1 MIVRLLL
8 CDHVSKR
15 TKKWRKVW
23 VASPFLYFSIQKKMA
38 TKDNGLDD
46 YPVTYL
52 GYLLGYLSI
61 CIDAIEFFLH
71 ACLVRC
77 LGLVLPN
84 IFQRAPSCP
93 ATPTRPSVILITG
106 ASAGKT
112 SRAESILELVSLTPL
127 RSPAQQVLAEMSR
140 WRWLKRVTRSWPG

>member
-1 MIVRLLL
+1 MWVESLPSVLL
-8 CDHVSKR
+8 H
-15 TKKWRKVW
+15 
-23 VASPFLYFSIQKKMA
+23 PKKMA

-93 ATPTRPSVILITG
+93 ATPTRPSVVLITG

-112 SRAESILELVSLTPL
+112 SRAEQSRAESILELVSLTPL
-127 RSPAQQVLAEMSR
+127 RSPSHQVLAEMSR
-140 WRWLKRVTRSWPG
+140 WRWLKGVTRSWPG